1 MIEVKNLSKTFK
13 LYSKPSDRLKEKFF
27 RKTFHKIHPALKDIS
42 FRVEDGETL
51 GIIGQNGAGKSTLLK
66 ILMNVTMP
74 DEGKIYTSGKITGL
88 LELGTG
94 FNPEMTGLKNIYMNG
109 MLLNMSKEEIDN
121 KKNKIIEFSE
131 LGDFINEPIKTYSSG
146 MVMRLAFSVA
156 IHADPQCFLVDEAL
170 SVGDAHFQQKCMKKI
185 REFKESG
192 GSIIFVSHDMNSV
205 KMLCDKAI
213 LLEHGEVLDYGTPES
228 VVNQYNFLISKM
240 SDTKG
245 KMILKNMEKK
255 KEYGSYE
262 AEISSVEII
271 GKDSKS
277 NVVSS
282 GENAKIEIVIK
293 SFENIKDVA
302 LGIMFRDKYG
312 QDIYG
317 TNTNPYHLNKKLS
330 FQKDTLNK
338 YAFYVDMNLAPG
350 KYTVTVAIHSEYTHI
365 DKCYHWVDNWS
376 DFEIVGFKDKMFA
389 GITDLK
395 ATFEMEKDS

>member
-1 MIEVKNLSKTFK
+1 MIEVKDISKTFK

-27 RKTFHKIHPALKDIS
+27 RKPYHKVHHALKKVS

-74 DEGKIYTSGKITGL
+74 DEGIIYTSGKITGL

-121 KKNKIIEFSE
+121 KKDKIIEFSE

-213 LLEHGEVLDYGTPES
+213 LLENGVGVDYGTPES
-228 VVNQYNFLISKM
+228 VVNQYNFLISKL
-240 SDTKG
+240 SDSES
-245 KMILKNMEKK
+245 KMTLKDVENK

-262 AEISSVEII
+262 AEIASVNIVGE
-271 GKDSKS
+271 DSES
-277 NVVSS
+277 DVVSS
-282 GENAKIEIVIK
+282 GEKTRIEILIRSYEDIDNVT
-293 SFENIKDVA
+293 
-302 LGIMFRDKYG
+302 LGIMIRDKYG

-317 TNTNPYHLNKKLS
+317 TNTYHLNKKLNL
-330 FQKDTLNK
+330 QKDTEINCV
-338 YAFYVDMNLAPG
+338 YNFHMNLAPG
-350 KYTVTVAIHSEYTHI
+350 KYTLTAALHSEDTHL
-365 DKCYHWVDNWS
+365 DKCYHWIDNWTE
-376 DFEIVGFKDKMFA
+376 FEVVGYKNNIFA
-389 GITDLK
+389 GITDLN
-395 ATFEMEKDS
+395 ADFYIENQD

>member
-1 MIEVKNLSKTFK
+1 VIEVKDISKTFK

-27 RKTFHKIHPALKDIS
+27 RKPYHKVHHALKKVS

-74 DEGKIYTSGKITGL
+74 DEGIIYTSGKITGL

-121 KKNKIIEFSE
+121 KKDKIIEFSE

-213 LLEHGEVLDYGTPES
+213 LLENGVGVDYGTPES
-228 VVNQYNFLISKM
+228 VVNQYNFLISKL
-240 SDTKG
+240 SDSES
-245 KMILKNMEKK
+245 KMTLKDVENK

-262 AEISSVEII
+262 AEIASVNIVGE
-271 GKDSKS
+271 DSES
-277 NVVSS
+277 DVVSS
-282 GENAKIEIVIK
+282 GEKTRIEILIRSYEDIDNVT
-293 SFENIKDVA
+293 
-302 LGIMFRDKYG
+302 LGIMIRDKYG

-317 TNTNPYHLNKKLS
+317 TNTYHLNKKLNL
-330 FQKDTLNK
+330 QKDTEINCV
-338 YAFYVDMNLAPG
+338 YNFHMNLAPG
-350 KYTVTVAIHSEYTHI
+350 KYTLTAALHSEDTHL
-365 DKCYHWVDNWS
+365 DKCYHWIDNWTE
-376 DFEIVGFKDKMFA
+376 FEVVGYKNNIFA
-389 GITDLK
+389 GITDLN
-395 ATFEMEKDS
+395 ADFYIENQD

>member
-1 MIEVKNLSKTFK
+1 MIEVKDISKTFK

-27 RKTFHKIHPALKDIS
+27 RKPYHKVHHALKKVS

-74 DEGKIYTSGKITGL
+74 DEGIIYTSGKITGL

-121 KKNKIIEFSE
+121 KKDKIIEFSE

-213 LLEHGEVLDYGTPES
+213 LLENGVGVDYGTPES
-228 VVNQYNFLISKM
+228 VVNQYNFLISKL
-240 SDTKG
+240 SDSES
-245 KMILKNMEKK
+245 KMTLKDVENK

-262 AEISSVEII
+262 AEIASVNIVGE
-271 GKDSKS
+271 DSES
-277 NVVSS
+277 DVVSS
-282 GENAKIEIVIK
+282 GEKTRIEILIRSYEDIDNVT
-293 SFENIKDVA
+293 
-302 LGIMFRDKYG
+302 LGIMIRDKYG

-317 TNTNPYHLNKKLS
+317 TNTYHLNKKLNL
-330 FQKDTLNK
+330 QKDTEINCV
-338 YAFYVDMNLAPG
+338 YNFHMNLAPG
-350 KYTVTVAIHSEYTHI
+350 KYTLTAALHSEDTHL
-365 DKCYHWVDNWS
+365 DKCYHWIDNWS
-376 DFEIVGFKDKMFA
+376 EFEVVGYKDNIFA

-395 ATFEMEKDS
+395 AGFYIENQN